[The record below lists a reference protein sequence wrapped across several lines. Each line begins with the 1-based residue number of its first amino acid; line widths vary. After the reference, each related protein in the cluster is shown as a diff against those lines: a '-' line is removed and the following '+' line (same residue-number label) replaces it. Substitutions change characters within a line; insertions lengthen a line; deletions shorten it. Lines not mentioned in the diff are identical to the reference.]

1 MRLLRWTLI
10 LAFVPLFLGI
20 APTQGAFYMG
30 VSSSLSLGCSKARG
44 RAVARDIGALQKL
57 VSILR
62 RQWGDDAA
70 DFGAHPSY
78 FLDDPSSDFTPF
90 FYRNEQDFFVQ
101 SEPGDSAFADCGFG
115 IEGDPSS
122 LERAARKIE
131 NALQWYRGHVERL
144 FPESLGFR
152 ISESPRVRIE
162 GEPGSA
168 RVIILDRDMT
178 LEYAGAP
185 GFSAKLISWDGPYRA
200 VDQFFETLLTIRY
213 VLEDFVRGGPAA
225 IESAFARALAA
236 QAQALDASW
245 APRFSM
251 DFTVGA
257 ERSFVPM
264 QRRYGPYLA
273 AEMSYRLECG
283 SRKAGAQLSVWKMRT
298 RHSFVITGMAGV
310 AARNR
315 WAIYCPCSFVLT
327 SARLSLQE
335 ASTEGC
341 RDAGEHISK
350 KQTGW
355 ESGLGV
361 RLFVSK
367 HFTFG
372 LRGTLGTYS
381 KIQLQRQGYTLAL
394 GDGKRR
400 VVYRVGVEFLIPLG

>member
-1 MRLLRWTLI
+1 MPVFGKWLSMCVVACALALESPARVYVGGTLALSGSGRLKSGRDRTDFAHLCVEGSRKLLGLVHTLHGRW
-10 LAFVPLFLGI
+10 GKEGD
-20 APTQGAFYMG
+20 GA
-30 VSSSLSLGCSKARG
+30 
-44 RAVARDIGALQKL
+44 DL
-57 VSILR
+57 V
-62 RQWGDDAA
+62 G
-70 DFGAHPSY
+70 
-78 FLDDPSSDFTPF
+78 FLDPALPADCSTLFFTEPVDVL
-90 FYRNEQDFFVQ
+90 QD
-101 SEPGDSAFADCGFG
+101 SLADCGLG
-115 IEGDPSS
+115 VAGDQDS
-122 LERAARKIE
+122 LKRASTKIE
-131 NALQWYRGHVERL
+131 AALRRYRDYIATL
-144 FPESLGFR
+144 FPESAGFVVSPAPHVTIKGSPGTAR
-152 ISESPRVRIE
+152 TILLDHMVVLTHRDAPAFGALLVDTYEGDIDGGYFVTEERLTWLLHPFIDNGPNYINES
-162 GEPGSA
+162 
-168 RVIILDRDMT
+168 L
-178 LEYAGAP
+178 
-185 GFSAKLISWDGPYRA
+185 
-200 VDQFFETLLTIRY
+200 
-213 VLEDFVRGGPAA
+213 
-225 IESAFARALAA
+225 ARALAA

-257 ERSFVPM
+257 DRSFVPM

-400 VVYRVGVEFLIPLG
+400 VVYRVGVEVLIPLG